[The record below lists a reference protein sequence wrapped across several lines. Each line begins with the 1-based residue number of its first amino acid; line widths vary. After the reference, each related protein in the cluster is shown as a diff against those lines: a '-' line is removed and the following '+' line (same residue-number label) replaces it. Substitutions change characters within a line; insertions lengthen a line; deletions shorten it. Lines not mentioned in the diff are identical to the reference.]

1 MVTFP
6 RPLPDVEFTQA
17 NFEVERFMSVSKL
30 GGQLT
35 NIVEYLSPS
44 WKFTATTRRLN
55 YSDGQMV
62 NVWLDSFCGGL
73 YSAMI
78 RSPLYCTPR
87 AHINNRGAEKINGIL
102 TAIENQ
108 NILTVTNVHAGLTL
122 SQGDFVSVIDN
133 NYFALGQ
140 VVDAYH
146 ISPDTR
152 KIQIEPKLPT
162 YIKTGAIVR
171 FDRAELKML
180 LDKSN
185 ISRWTWDS
193 PTVSMTFWET
203 KQ

>member
-6 RPLPDVEFTQA
+6 RPLPDVQFTLA
-17 NFEVERFMSVSKL
+17 DFEVERFMSVSKS

-35 NIVEYLSPS
+35 NIVEYASPN

-78 RSPLYCTPR
+78 RSPLYSCPR
-87 AHINNRGAEKINGIL
+87 AHIHNRGAEQKSGTL

-108 NILTVTNVHAGLTL
+108 NILMVSNVHAGLTL
-122 SQGDFVSVIDN
+122 SPGDFVSVVDN
-133 NYFALGQ
+133 DYFALGQ
-140 VVDAYH
+140 VVDSSRS
-146 ISPDTR
+146 SPDTR

-162 YIKTGAIVR
+162 YIKRGATVR

-180 LDKSN
+180 LDKTN
-185 ISRWTWDS
+185 ISRWTWES
-193 PTVSMTFWET
+193 PSVSMTFRES
-203 KQ
+203 K